1 MKVFIAGAT
10 GRVAHELILRLSKKG
25 YEVVAGARV
34 PEKVQID
41 NVKAVHLDLC
51 ASAKELADVI
61 RGFDAVYFVAGS
73 RGKNLLQV
81 DAFGAVKLMQAC
93 EINGIKRF
101 ILLSSIFADE
111 PEKWVDP
118 ALVNIMDYNIA
129 KFFADQWLIRNTNLD
144 YTIIQ
149 PGNLQEIK
157 ASGKVNL
164 HVEEK
169 SVPNAIGNV
178 AMVLAEVL
186 EASNTFGKIIK
197 MSDGNEDISTAVKEY

>member
-1 MKVFIAGAT
+1 M
-10 GRVAHELILRLSKKG
+10 
-25 YEVVAGARV
+25 
-34 PEKVQID
+34 
-41 NVKAVHLDLC
+41 
-51 ASAKELADVI
+51 
-61 RGFDAVYFVAGS
+61 AGS

-93 EINGIKRF
+93 EMNGIKRF
-101 ILLSSIFADE
+101 TLLSSIFADE

>member
-1 MKVFIAGAT
+1 M
-10 GRVAHELILRLSKKG
+10 
-25 YEVVAGARV
+25 
-34 PEKVQID
+34 
-41 NVKAVHLDLC
+41 
-51 ASAKELADVI
+51 
-61 RGFDAVYFVAGS
+61 AGS

-81 DAFGAVKLMQAC
+81 DTFGAVKLMQAC
-93 EINGIKRF
+93 EMNGIKRF
-101 ILLSSIFADE
+101 TLLSSIFADE

-157 ASGKVNL
+157 ANGKVIL

>member
-1 MKVFIAGAT
+1 
-10 GRVAHELILRLSKKG
+10 
-25 YEVVAGARV
+25 
-34 PEKVQID
+34 
-41 NVKAVHLDLC
+41 
-51 ASAKELADVI
+51 
-61 RGFDAVYFVAGS
+61 
-73 RGKNLLQV
+73 
-81 DAFGAVKLMQAC
+81 MQAC
-93 EINGIKRF
+93 EMNGIKRF
-101 ILLSSIFADE
+101 TLLSSIFADE

-157 ASGKVNL
+157 ANGKVNL

>member
-1 MKVFIAGAT
+1 M
-10 GRVAHELILRLSKKG
+10 
-25 YEVVAGARV
+25 
-34 PEKVQID
+34 
-41 NVKAVHLDLC
+41 
-51 ASAKELADVI
+51 
-61 RGFDAVYFVAGS
+61 
-73 RGKNLLQV
+73 
-81 DAFGAVKLMQAC
+81 
-93 EINGIKRF
+93 
-101 ILLSSIFADE
+101 
-111 PEKWVDP
+111 
-118 ALVNIMDYNIA
+118 
-129 KFFADQWLIRNTNLD
+129 D